1 MKNYPKI
8 GFCGSIN
15 FWSTLFKK
23 YFLYIQI
30 KEIFQLYKMSI
41 HTMEKSSEKA
51 EFFGLESEK
60 MRVSKF
66 FDQAENFFLV

>member
-1 MKNYPKI
+1 
-8 GFCGSIN
+8 
-15 FWSTLFKK
+15 
-23 YFLYIQI
+23 
-30 KEIFQLYKMSI
+30 
-41 HTMEKSSEKA
+41 MEKSSEKA